1 MVKRHNTKPH
11 EMPFSHEKPES
22 NIIKRYVLY
31 TCIKN
36 LEPNIDPYRYQDYTL
51 VCRLRRT
58 MMIII
63 IFTDYFHF
71 RVFTLSFFL
80 VTFSLRWD
88 FWTFF
93 SKACDLIAIVATE
106 YNCTQS
112 PAQKSHLYTQTHVKE
127 RETFALF
134 LAFCHMLL
142 LYTCSPNSS
151 IFSLGWMSEIAN
163 VSANSIQY

>member
-1 MVKRHNTKPH
+1 
-11 EMPFSHEKPES
+11 MPFFHEKPES

-36 LEPNIDPYRYQDYTL
+36 LKPNIDPYRYQDYTL

-71 RVFTLSFFL
+71 RVFTLTFF
-80 VTFSLRWD
+80 FPRYIFSSLR
-88 FWTFF
+88 FLNLFF
-93 SKACDLIAIVATE
+93 QSVWFDCHRRHRIQLHSVSRTKKSFIYTNTRERKRDICSFSCILPHALI
-106 YNCTQS
+106 
-112 PAQKSHLYTQTHVKE
+112 
-127 RETFALF
+127 
-134 LAFCHMLL
+134 

-151 IFSLGWMSEIAN
+151 IFFLGWMSEIAN

>member
-71 RVFTLSFFL
+71 RVFTLTFF
-80 VTFSLRWD
+80 FPRYIFSSLR
-88 FWTFF
+88 FLNLF

-134 LAFCHMLL
+134 LAFCNMLL

-151 IFSLGWMSEIAN
+151 IFFLG
-163 VSANSIQY
+163 